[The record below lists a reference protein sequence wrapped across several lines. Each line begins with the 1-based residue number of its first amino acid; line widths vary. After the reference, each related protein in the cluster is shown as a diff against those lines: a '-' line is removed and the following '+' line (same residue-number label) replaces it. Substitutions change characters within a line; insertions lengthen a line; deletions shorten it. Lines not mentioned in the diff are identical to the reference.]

1 MPMARTPRQSS
12 APTAFVSGGMDQQ
25 FSPDT
30 VRPARL
36 NLPALLEEGSGAS
49 SARIAHLAGALY
61 SATPRLRDPALQETL
76 ALLYHETDAL
86 TQMGR
91 SIAELSH
98 MQQQAERLRFQ
109 PIELGDLLMGIMA
122 DWKVRAPNHSLEL
135 ALPGEVP
142 SVLASL
148 PHTARAVNLLI
159 EAAVAL
165 APLESSVRVS
175 IRPQLDDVQISV
187 QYHGTTLTAEESTR
201 LFEPF
206 YQPEGRPGF
215 HVGGGLGLTLAR
227 AILHAHGGRLRVEN
241 GPDDETGALI
251 AEWPLLPSPPEPEVD
266 TSPLLPTGAAGNQAR
281 SPDSGEMSGAGAS
294 GRRLTRITGRPVILV
309 LDSDTRMLRY
319 LRANLDAQRFKPVL
333 ARDMEEVFR
342 LVDLEEPD
350 VLLLDL
356 GAAAPAGTPADEA
369 LLELQSLVS
378 APIICL
384 DAKGDPLE
392 CARLLEL
399 GVFDYLAKPFC
410 LEELLARIRVA
421 LRTQQALARTPPRE
435 VRFQSGELSIDFEER
450 RVMLGERQIALSKTE
465 YKLLRVLAEHAGMVL
480 SHEALLTRV
489 WGPGYSDEV
498 EFVWVYIRRLRK
510 KIEPDPGTPTLIQ
523 TVPGVGYRMVRQ

>member
-1 MPMARTPRQSS
+1 VDQYLPPPLDKP
-12 APTAFVSGGMDQQ
+12 AP
-25 FSPDT
+25 
-30 VRPARL
+30 L

-49 SARIAHLAGALY
+49 AARIAHLAGALY
-61 SATPRLRDPALQETL
+61 SATPRLRDPALHETL

-86 TQMGR
+86 TQLGR
-91 SIAELSH
+91 SIGELNRI
-98 MQQQAERLRFQ
+98 QQQASPLRFE
-109 PIELGDLLMGIMA
+109 PIELGDLLMSIMPE
-122 DWKVRAPNHSLEL
+122 WKARAPHHSLEL
-135 ALPGEVP
+135 ALPGELP

-148 PHTARAVNLLI
+148 PHTARAMSTLI

-165 APLESSVRVS
+165 AAEESSVRVS
-175 IRPQLDDVQISV
+175 IRPQLDEVRVSV
-187 QYHGTTLTAEESTR
+187 QYQGTTLSSTDLEH

-215 HVGGGLGLTLAR
+215 RVGGGLGLTLAQ
-227 AILHAHGGRLRVEN
+227 AILYAHGGRLQVEN
-241 GPDDETGALI
+241 GTEHDGGSLI
-251 AEWPLLPSPPEPEVD
+251 AQWPLLPSPPPEAD
-266 TSPLLPTGAAGNQAR
+266 ASPLIGDGVAGNQNR
-281 SPDSGEMSGAGAS
+281 FPTPSDVTIPGGS
-294 GRRLTRITGRPVILV
+294 GRRLTRVTGRPVILV
-309 LDSDTRMLRY
+309 LDADTRMLRY

-333 ARDMEEVFR
+333 ARDTQEVFR

-350 VLLLDL
+350 LLLLDL
-356 GAAAPAGTPADEA
+356 GAVAQSTTSVDEL

-384 DAKGDPLE
+384 DAAGDPLE

-435 VRFQSGELSIDFEER
+435 LRFQSGELTIDFEER
-450 RVMLGERQIALSKTE
+450 SVMVGERQVALSKTE

-480 SHEALLTRV
+480 SHEALLSRV
-489 WGPGYSDEV
+489 WGPGYSEEV

-510 KIEPDPGTPTLIQ
+510 KIEPDPGAPTYIQ
-523 TVPGVGYRMVRQ
+523 TVPGVGYRMVRR

>member
-1 MPMARTPRQSS
+1 MRASRLLSPSRP
-12 APTAFVSGGMDQQ
+12 VSIFPPCWRM
-25 FSPDT
+25 
-30 VRPARL
+30 
-36 NLPALLEEGSGAS
+36 GSGAS
-49 SARIAHLAGALY
+49 AARIAHLAGALY

-86 TQMGR
+86 TGLGR
-91 SIAELSH
+91 SIAELTR
-98 MQQQAERLRFQ
+98 MEQQTGKLRFE
-109 PIELGDLLMGIMA
+109 PIELGDLLMSIMP
-122 DWKVRAPNHSLEL
+122 DWKARAPNHSLEL
-135 ALPGEVP
+135 ALPGELP
-142 SVLASL
+142 AVLASL

-165 APLESSVRVS
+165 APAESSVRVS
-175 IRPQLDDVQISV
+175 IRPQLDDVQICV
-187 QYHGTTLTAEESTR
+187 QYHGTTLTTEDLTH

-206 YQPEGRPGF
+206 YQPRGRSEF
-215 HVGGGLGLTLAR
+215 RVGGGLGLTLAQ
-227 AILHAHGGRLRVEN
+227 AILYAHGGRLRVEN
-241 GPDDETGALI
+241 GPDHESGALI

-266 TSPLLPTGAAGNQAR
+266 ASLFVLTGAAGDQDR
-281 SPDSGEMSGAGAS
+281 STGSGDTSRLGAA
-294 GRRLTRITGRPVILV
+294 GRRLTKAVTGRPVILV

-333 ARDMEEVFR
+333 ARDMQEVFR

-350 VLLLDL
+350 LLLLDL
-356 GAAAPAGTPADEA
+356 GAMAPTGTPADER
-369 LLELQSLVS
+369 LLKLQSLVS

-384 DAKGDPLE
+384 DTEGDPLE

-421 LRTQQALARTPPRE
+421 LRTQQALSRTPPRE

-450 RVMLGERQIALSKTE
+450 RVMVGERQVALSKTE

-480 SHEALLTRV
+480 SHEALLARV
-489 WGPGYSDEV
+489 WGPGYGEEV

-510 KIEPDPGTPTLIQ
+510 KIEPDPGTPTFIH
-523 TVPGVGYRMVRQ
+523 TVPGVGYRMVRR